1 VKIGSLW
8 GEVEVQRYR
17 YRCGCGHQG
26 QGYRDE
32 SLDES
37 GYLPECLRRIHGT
50 TLRMSYREAEAWL
63 GEWGVKVGKSSLQ
76 VLGIRLEQH
85 EQGLSREGL
94 TQNLHLL
101 HSLHK
106 PAFPLTSSGG
116 GCQRPRA

>member
-1 VKIGSLW
+1 
-8 GEVEVQRYR
+8 VQRYR

-85 EQGLSREGL
+85 EQGLSRDGRG
-94 TQNLHLL
+94 NGAGAGVWRWMAVWWR
-101 HSLHK
+101 
-106 PAFPLTSSGG
+106 PRWRAASSGG
-116 GCQRPRA
+116 KSKVR